1 MLHTIEELIQRLDV
15 MKDKAIELHRIRN
28 QYSELS
34 GKTYDK
40 TIRGEYMGGLDEPLP
55 RQVMFPEFHKTLRKE
70 GRHTKE
76 DYYNF
81 ERRGPV
87 QRLDQEWLDGVM
99 QYYDDLQAGKFD

>member
-40 TIRGEYMGGLDEPLP
+40 TIANALLDDIQSMAMLIANDREGN
-55 RQVMFPEFHKTLRKE
+55 EIKTEMDESK
-70 GRHTKE
+70 K
-76 DYYNF
+76 
-81 ERRGPV
+81 
-87 QRLDQEWLDGVM
+87 
-99 QYYDDLQAGKFD
+99 